1 MELEELKEAALKEY
15 KKQKKSAW
23 SAREILVGKQS
34 EWLAAATFCLF
45 SLAMLPPFLALLKL
59 LGHDVTYLLPDGTKL
74 MVTQPMTIVMGNQTL
89 QQAADY
95 TSRAEI
101 THYLA
106 VAGIISGILF
116 GLGIILAF
124 VDVFVITEK
133 RNKFIEQYI
142 YEHGK
147 SK

>member
-101 THYLA
+101 THYLV

>member
-1 MELEELKEAALKEY
+1 MELDELREAALREY
-15 KKQKKSAW
+15 RKQRKQVNSTVDN
-23 SAREILVGKQS
+23 LVG
-34 EWLAAATFCLF
+34 AADKWINAAVFCLF
-45 SLAMLPPFLALLKL
+45 SLTMLPPFLALLKL
-59 LGHDVTYLLPDGTKL
+59 LSHDVAYLMPDGTKL
-74 MVTQPMTIVMGNQTL
+74 IVTQPMTMIIGNQTL

-95 TSRAEI
+95 ASRAEI

-116 GLGIILAF
+116 GLGIILTLIS
-124 VDVFVITEK
+124 VVVVTEK

-142 YEHGK
+142 YEHSK